1 MNVSMEWGLSGPVIK
16 KSGTCESCGQP
27 FACELSLSGCWCSKV
42 RLTDAARAE
51 VRSKYVGCLCPA
63 CLKYYASVEESGDR
77 T

>member
-1 MNVSMEWGLSGPVIK
+1 MNVSMGWGPSGPVVK
-16 KSGTCESCGQP
+16 KPGTCESCGQP

-51 VRSKYVGCLCPA
+51 IRSKYVGCLCPA
-63 CLKYYASVEESGDR
+63 CLKQYADR